1 MGLYVHLRDKR
12 HDQHFI
18 QGEQLS
24 KCLTPTK
31 LNRVAV
37 EGFIP
42 RHNVT
47 TYLHAKVAI
56 LQIRKHIHNIYNNI
70 TREAVVLY
78 MYDPMPNHPSHICP

>member
-1 MGLYVHLRDKR
+1 M
-12 HDQHFI
+12 
-18 QGEQLS
+18 S